1 MTLSPRQVRDLL
13 DAHGLSPSR
22 ALGQNF
28 VADPNTVRRIARLA
42 EVGPGDRV
50 VEIGPGLGSLTLALA
65 ETGADVTAVE
75 LDRHLLPALREVVEP
90 HGVRIVHG
98 DALRL
103 DWDDVLGP
111 PDPDRP
117 WALVANLPYNVAT
130 PLVLDLLAGV
140 PAIARMLVMVQRE
153 AGERL
158 AADPGDKAYG
168 IPSVKVAL
176 PGGRRGRGPGAP
188 DGVRP
193 AARGSSRPSSGSRG
207 CGRRGSTPTRP
218 ACSGWW
224 RPGSAS
230 AGRCCAGHSPG
241 WWTRPGS
248 SGRRPPRV
256 PGRGA
261 RRRRAG
267 PAWRDSPTP
276 AGERAVWEGG
286 GVTDVLPRRRS

>member
-1 MTLSPRQVRDLL
+1 M
-13 DAHGLSPSR
+13 
-22 ALGQNF
+22 
-28 VADPNTVRRIARLA
+28 ADPNTVRRIARLA

-111 PDPDRP
+111 PDPARP

-153 AGERL
+153 VGERL
-158 AADPGDKAYG
+158 AAGPGDKAYG
-168 IPSVKVAL
+168 IPSVKVAYRADAEVVGRVPPTVFVPPPRVESALVRITRL
-176 PGGRRGRGPGAP
+176 P
-188 DGVRP
+188 
-193 AARGSSRPSSGSRG
+193 S
-207 CGRRGSTPTRP
+207 RGSTPTRP
-218 ACSGWW
+218 ACSGSS

-230 AGRCCAGHSPG
+230 AARCCAGRWPG

-248 SGRRPPRV
+248 SGPASAPRPGPRSSTST
-256 PGRGA
+256 P
-261 RRRRAG
+261 G
-267 PAWRDSPTP
+267 PAWRGSP
-276 AGERAVWEGG
+276 
-286 GVTDVLPRRRS
+286 RSVV